1 MTRKAQRTQD
11 DHEDQDDD
19 KIRIDKWLWAARFF
33 KTRNLAK
40 QAIEGGK
47 IHCDGQR
54 VKASKEAVIGLA
66 LTIRQDLLEKVVIIK
81 ALSDQRRGAPEAA
94 LLYEETEESK
104 QKREQ
109 LAAERKAG
117 LANFIISDH
126 KPNKK
131 ERRQIHRFQNKFL
144 LDED

>member
-1 MTRKAQRTQD
+1 MTRKSQRVPED
-11 DHEDQDDD
+11 DDQDDS

-40 QAIEGGK
+40 QAIDGGK

-54 VKASKEAVIGLA
+54 VKASKEMVIGLT
-66 LTIRQDLLEKVVIIK
+66 LTIRQDITEKIVVVK

-104 QKREQ
+104 QKREKQ
-109 LAAERKAG
+109 TADRKAG

-131 ERRQIHRFQNKFL
+131 ERRQIHRFQNMFSVD
-144 LDED
+144 DED